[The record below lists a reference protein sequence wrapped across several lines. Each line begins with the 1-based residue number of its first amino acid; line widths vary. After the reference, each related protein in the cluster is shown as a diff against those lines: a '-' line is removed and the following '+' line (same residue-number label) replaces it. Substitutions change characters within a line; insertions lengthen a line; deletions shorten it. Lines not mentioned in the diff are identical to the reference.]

1 MGYDGIHQPTNRGH
15 HPANLAKKI
24 LIIPGGSRNQPRLN
38 HRVNPTSSLGHQEN
52 VWKCH
57 KNHGQSLTFTPWKN
71 TKDLSYQSSPLLFE
85 DWLETINPSAEQQHP
100 FLFLSS
106 RHANVWSDWP
116 NVLLGQPGFNKG
128 GPGYSST
135 CYNSSRHRQWFN
147 DVLSGQNTEGSL
159 VYHLASFTYLLGNHE
174 KSLLA
179 SSGFKPLQ
187 GQDVEST
194 LHHTICRICFVFFHQ
209 YMHVSTNIIIIYIYV
224 YIYICIHIC
233 IYIYV
238 RTYV

>member
-24 LIIPGGSRNQPRLN
+24 LIIPGGSRNQPRLH

-57 KNHGQSLTFTPWKN
+57 KTMANLWRLHPEKIRKILAIKVIQST
-71 TKDLSYQSSPLLFE
+71 PLLVE
-85 DWLETINPSAEQQHP
+85 DWLETINPSAERQHP

-116 NVLLGQPGFNKG
+116 NVLLGQPGFNKR

-147 DVLSGQNTEGSL
+147 DVPFGQNTEGSL

-174 KSLLA
+174 KSPLA
-179 SSGFKPLQ
+179 SSGFARHSKAK
-187 GQDVEST
+187 SWNS
-194 LHHTICRICFVFFHQ
+194 HFTIQYVGYVLCFSPVYACQ
-209 YMHVSTNIIIIYIYV
+209 Y
-224 YIYICIHIC
+224 
-233 IYIYV
+233 
-238 RTYV
+238 